1 MPRKSASGQ
10 SRPQIMR
17 WIASGVKKDGSIKYI
32 EEERPYKKRVDAK
45 VVGKPVGY
53 RFTDAGAKKLGKSAT
68 ARPTKAEIEQYK
80 GKKVRGSNII
90 YRETRSNKSDVNPR
104 SRM

>member
-1 MPRKSASGQ
+1 MPRKSASSQ
-10 SRPQIMR
+10 SSPQIMR
-17 WIASGVKKDGSIKYI
+17 WIASGVKKDGSIKYRK
-32 EEERPYKKRVDAK
+32 EQRPYKASVDGEK
-45 VVGKPVGY
+45 PGKPVGY
-53 RFTDAGAKKLGKSAT
+53 RFTNAGAKKLGKSAT

>member
-1 MPRKSASGQ
+1 MAEQ
-10 SRPQIMR
+10 SKPQIMR
-17 WIASGVKKDGSIKYI
+17 WIASGIKKDGTTKYKI
-32 EEERPYKKRVDAK
+32 EKRPYKKKVDAE

-80 GKKVRGSNII
+80 GKKVRGMNII

>member
-1 MPRKSASGQ
+1 MATEQ
-10 SRPQIMR
+10 SKPQIMR
-17 WIASGVKKDGSIKYI
+17 WIASGIKKDGTTKYKK
-32 EEERPYKKRVDAK
+32 EVRPYKKKIDAE
-45 VVGKPVGY
+45 VVGKPAGY

-80 GKKVRGSNII
+80 GKKVRGMNII
-90 YRETRSNKSDVNPR
+90 YREVRSNKSDVNPR

>member
-1 MPRKSASGQ
+1 MAEQ
-10 SRPQIMR
+10 SKPQIMR
-17 WIASGVKKDGSIKYI
+17 WIASGIKKDGTIKYRT
-32 EEERPYKKRVDAK
+32 EKRPYKKRVDAE

-68 ARPTKAEIEQYK
+68 ARPTKSEIEQYK
-80 GKKVRGSNII
+80 GKKVRGMNII